1 MTAEDKESVQDIHG
15 DAFNLQL
22 KGLCLSTNQHFCMVS
37 SFPTSWVEFD
47 FVSIQEK
54 DAIFKSPVTVEIPF
68 LKVDGRNEPEDQR
81 VKLELKLLETK
92 FKPRVK
98 GQTYNGSVSRT
109 VHRKIRSI
117 YKNIGN

>member
-1 MTAEDKESVQDIHG
+1 MSLMTAEDKELVQDIHG
-15 DAFNLQL
+15 AVFNLQL
-22 KGLCLSTNQHFCMVS
+22 KGLCLSTNQQFCMVS

-68 LKVDGRNEPEDQR
+68 LKADAGNEPEDQR

-92 FKPRVK
+92 FKPRFK

-109 VHRKIRSI
+109 VHRKI
-117 YKNIGN
+117 